1 MNKAGGVWETQS
13 KKYGQVQFLPRLI
26 GGMIMSGSFEIDGD
40 QITIVF
46 EYAVNLAKGQQ
57 TITDA
62 AHGLWDRGAGDH
74 GDEENPIVF
83 DDLSNQQKLDLVDA
97 YVKQKVLGVAS
108 RYITNVARVQAWQDA
123 EDSHEL

>member
-1 MNKAGGVWETQS
+1 
-13 KKYGQVQFLPRLI
+13 
-26 GGMIMSGSFEIDGD
+26 MSGSFEVDSG
-40 QITIVF
+40 QITITF
-46 EYAVNLAKGQQ
+46 EYVVDLAKGQQ
-57 TITDA
+57 TVDDA
-62 AHGLWDRGAGDH
+62 AHSLWDRGAGDH

-108 RYITNVARVQAWQDA
+108 RYTTNVARVQAWQDA